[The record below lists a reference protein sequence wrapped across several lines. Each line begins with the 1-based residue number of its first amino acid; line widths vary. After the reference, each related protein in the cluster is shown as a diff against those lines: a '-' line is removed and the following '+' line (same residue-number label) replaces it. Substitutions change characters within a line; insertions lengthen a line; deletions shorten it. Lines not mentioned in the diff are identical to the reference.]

1 MSSEGGHAEPTNNGP
16 ERDAPGP
23 VQPGSA
29 TGSRGTA
36 TGWQGS
42 APGRPGASRWGI
54 WLHAVRP
61 VPELVRIAAAA
72 ERLGAAALLLAD
84 EGIDRDLY
92 VTLTAIAVATEQIA
106 LFPAITNPHSR
117 HPVATAAA
125 LGSLAEVAPGR
136 VVAGLG
142 AGGTLVFG
150 PMGIT
155 PRRPYTALAEAVDVI
170 DALLAGKTVTHSG
183 EFNASE
189 ARLDWAPGRLPLAIA
204 GRGPRVERLSAERG
218 DWVIISGKP
227 VEEVG
232 SYARAIRDQAA
243 RAGRTV
249 RIAWNPMVGWEP
261 GHVDALRPHFSYM
274 TVDMPDGW
282 RERLGVSD
290 ALVGELRAALRSDGP
305 DAAARLVPDAVID
318 AFAIVG
324 NRAEVAARLAAAVAA
339 ATPELLVFGAHE
351 YTLEHVS
358 DVAAL
363 AAEIGL
369 APADGPVL
377 R

>member
-1 MSSEGGHAEPTNNGP
+1 MSSEHDKAMDADL
-16 ERDAPGP
+16 ERDANGP
-23 VQPGSA
+23 
-29 TGSRGTA
+29 TA
-36 TGWQGS
+36 PRQ
-42 APGRPGASRWGI
+42 AAGRPRASRWGI

-61 VPELVRIAAAA
+61 VPELVSLAAAA

-92 VTLTAIAVATEQIA
+92 VTLTAIAVATDQIA

-170 DALLAGKTVTHSG
+170 DALLAGKTVNHSG
-183 EFNASE
+183 QFTASQ

-204 GRGPRVERLSAERG
+204 GRGPRVERLSAQRG

-232 SYARAIRDQAA
+232 GYARAIRGQAA
-243 RAGRTV
+243 RGGRTV

-261 GHVDALRPHFSYM
+261 GHVDAIRPHFSYM
-274 TVDMPDGW
+274 TVDMPDRW
-282 RERLGVSD
+282 REQLGISD
-290 ALVGELRAALRSDGP
+290 GIVAELRAALRGEGP

-324 NRAEVAARLAAAVAA
+324 DRADVVGRLAAAIEAA
-339 ATPELLVFGAHE
+339 APDLLVFGAHD
-351 YTLEHVS
+351 YTHQHVS

-363 AAEIGL
+363 AADVGL
-369 APADGPVL
+369 VTSARPV
-377 R
+377 RQ

>member
-1 MSSEGGHAEPTNNGP
+1 MSSDTQQDNGP

-23 VQPGSA
+23 VQPP
-29 TGSRGTA
+29 T
-36 TGWQGS
+36 
-42 APGRPGASRWGI
+42 GRPAVSRWGL

-61 VPELVRIAAAA
+61 VPELVSLAATA

-92 VTLTAIAVATEQIA
+92 VTLTAIAVATSQIA

-170 DALLAGKTVTHSG
+170 DALLAGKTVNHSG
-183 EFNASE
+183 EFSASE
-189 ARLDWAPGRLPLAIA
+189 ARLEWAPGRLPLAIA
-204 GRGPRVERLSAERG
+204 GRGPRVERLSAQRG

-232 SYARAIRDQAA
+232 GYADALREQAA

-249 RIAWNPMVGWEP
+249 RIAWNPMVAWEP

-274 TVDMPDGW
+274 TVDMPDLW

-290 ALVGELRAALRSDGP
+290 DVVAGLRAALRSDGP
-305 DAAARLVPDAVID
+305 DAAAGLVPDAVID

-324 NRAEVAARLAAAVAA
+324 DRDEVASRLAGAVEAA
-339 ATPELLVFGAHE
+339 APDLLVFGAHE
-351 YTLEHVS
+351 YTQEHVR

-363 AAEIGL
+363 AAEVGL
-369 APADGPVL
+369 APAAEAAGPVL

>member
-1 MSSEGGHAEPTNNGP
+1 MSFEGGP
-16 ERDAPGP
+16 ERDAAGQ
-23 VQPGSA
+23 VQPA
-29 TGSRGTA
+29 P
-36 TGWQGS
+36 
-42 APGRPGASRWGI
+42 APGRQRISRWGI

-61 VPELVRIAAAA
+61 VPELVSLAAAA

-92 VTLTAIAVATEQIA
+92 VTLTAIAVATRRIA

-170 DALLAGKTVTHSG
+170 DALLAGKTVNHSG
-183 EFNASE
+183 EFTASQ

-204 GRGPRVERLSAERG
+204 GRGPRVERLSARRG

-232 SYARAIRDQAA
+232 GYSRAIRQQAA

-261 GHVDALRPHFSYM
+261 GHIDAIRPHFSYM
-274 TVDMPDGW
+274 TVDMPDRW
-282 RERLGVSD
+282 RERLGISD
-290 ALVGELRAALRSDGP
+290 GVVAGLRAALHRDGP
-305 DAAARLVPDAVID
+305 DAAAGLVPSAVID

-324 NRAEVAARLAAAVAA
+324 DRTDVTVRLAAAIEAA
-339 ATPELLVFGAHE
+339 APDLLVFGAHE
-351 YTLEHVS
+351 YTAEHVS

-363 AAEIGL
+363 AADVGL
-369 APADGPVL
+369 APASGPVP

>member
-1 MSSEGGHAEPTNNGP
+1 MSEGGHAEPTDNRP
-16 ERDAPGP
+16 ERDAARP
-23 VQPGSA
+23 VQPA
-29 TGSRGTA
+29 P
-36 TGWQGS
+36 

-61 VPELVRIAAAA
+61 VPELVSLAAAA

-84 EGIDRDLY
+84 EGVARDLY
-92 VTLTAIAVATEQIA
+92 VTLTAIAVATSQIA

-183 EFNASE
+183 EFTASE

-204 GRGPRVERLSAERG
+204 GRGPRVERLSAQRG

-227 VEEVG
+227 AEEVG
-232 SYARAIRDQAA
+232 SYARAIREQAA

-261 GHVDALRPHFSYM
+261 RHVDALRPHFSYM
-274 TVDMPDGW
+274 TVDMPDRW
-282 RERLGVSD
+282 RERLGVSGV
-290 ALVGELRAALRSDGP
+290 LVGELRAALRSDGP

-324 NRAEVAARLAAAVAA
+324 DRADVAARLATAVAA
-339 ATPELLVFGAHE
+339 AAPDLLVFGAHE

-363 AAEIGL
+363 AAEVGL
-369 APADGPVL
+369 APADGTVL